1 LTREGLKATR
11 KKVEDREI
19 KQKKEDEGM
28 IRKKSDKG

>member
-1 LTREGLKATR
+1 MTREGLKATR